1 MAKVLKNKF
10 GNVIKITDCR
20 KLDKYMEL
28 REAKLRH
35 LKAVRDRYMMYV
47 IDMPKEDD
55 RVVANM
61 IKAEVL
67 YKQMKR
73 TMR

>member
-1 MAKVLKNKF
+1 MRNKY

-20 KLDKYMEL
+20 KLDKYNEL

-47 IDMPKEDD
+47 IDMPVEED

-61 IKAEVL
+61 VKAEML
-67 YKQMKR
+67 YKEAKR
-73 TMR
+73 RMR